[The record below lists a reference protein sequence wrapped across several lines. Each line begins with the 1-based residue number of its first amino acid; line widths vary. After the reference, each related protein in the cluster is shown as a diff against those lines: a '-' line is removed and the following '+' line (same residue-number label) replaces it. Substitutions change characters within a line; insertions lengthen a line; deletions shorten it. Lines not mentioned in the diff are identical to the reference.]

1 MKKSSHQVEE
11 IKMINAILLGP
22 PGAGKG
28 SVAKLIADD
37 YHLPH
42 ISTGDMFR
50 EAIAKGTDIGKLAAT
65 FINAGK
71 LVPDD
76 VTIALVKER
85 IQAPDCKQGFM
96 FDGFPRTI
104 PQAEALQTLL
114 MSIKRPLNTVMEFD
128 CDRSELIRRITGR
141 RVCKTCGMPYHVDT
155 MKPKVEGICDRD
167 GGPLILRKDDN
178 LEALT
183 VRLKAYEEQ
192 TFPLIGFYQ
201 AKGLITPFDGA
212 KTTKDLFQDVKKF
225 LDTLA

>member
-85 IQAPDCKQGFM
+85 IQAPDCRQGFM

-141 RVCKTCGMPYHVDT
+141 RVCKTCGTPYHVDT

>member
-1 MKKSSHQVEE
+1 
-11 IKMINAILLGP
+11 MINSILLGP

-28 SVAKLIADD
+28 SVAKLIADH

-42 ISTGDMFR
+42 ICTGDMFR
-50 EAIAKGTDIGKLAAT
+50 EAIAKGTPVGQLAAT
-65 FINAGK
+65 FIHAGK

-85 IQAPDCKQGFM
+85 IQAPDCKQGFI

-114 MSIKRPLNTVMEFD
+114 VSIKRPINTVMEFD
-128 CDRSELIRRITGR
+128 CVRKELIRRITGR
-141 RVCKTCGMPYHVDT
+141 RVCKTCGSPYHVDT

-178 LEALT
+178 LDALT
-183 VRLKAYEEQ
+183 VRLKAYEDQ
-192 TFPLIGFYQ
+192 TFPLIGFYL

-212 KTTKDLFQDVKKF
+212 KSTKDLFQDVKKF

>member
-1 MKKSSHQVEE
+1 MKKSWHRAEE
-11 IKMINAILLGP
+11 IKMINSILLGP

-28 SVAKLIADD
+28 SVAKLIADH
-37 YHLPH
+37 YNLPH

-50 EAIAKGTDIGKLAAT
+50 EAIANGTEVGKLAAT

-85 IQAPDCKQGFM
+85 IQAPDCKHGFM

-114 MSIKRPLNTVMEFD
+114 VSIKRHLNTVMEFD
-128 CDRSELIRRITGR
+128 CDRTELIRRITGR
-141 RVCKTCGMPYHVDT
+141 RVCKTCGTPYHVDT

-183 VRLKAYEEQ
+183 VRLKAYEDQ

-225 LDTLA
+225 LDRLK

>member
-1 MKKSSHQVEE
+1 
-11 IKMINAILLGP
+11 MINAILLGP

-28 SVAKLIADD
+28 SVAKLIADH
-37 YHLPH
+37 YHIPH

-50 EAIAKGTDIGKLAAT
+50 EVMAKGTPLGQLAASY
-65 FINAGK
+65 INAGK

-85 IQAPDCKQGFM
+85 IQAPDCQKGFM

-114 MSIKRPLNTVMEFD
+114 ATMHRPINTVMEFD
-128 CDRSELIRRITGR
+128 CARQELIRRITGR
-141 RVCKTCGMPYHVDT
+141 RVCKICGTPYHVDT

-167 GGPLILRKDDN
+167 GGPLIQREDDN

-183 VRLKAYEEQ
+183 VRLKAYETQ
-192 TFPLIGFYQ
+192 TFPLIGFYK

-212 KTTKDLFQDVKKF
+212 KKTIDLFHDVKAF
-225 LDTLA
+225 LDHLA

>member
-1 MKKSSHQVEE
+1 
-11 IKMINAILLGP
+11 
-22 PGAGKG
+22 
-28 SVAKLIADD
+28 
-37 YHLPH
+37 
-42 ISTGDMFR
+42 MFR
-50 EAIAKGTDIGKLAAT
+50 EAMAKGTQVGKLAAT

-85 IQAPDCKQGFM
+85 IQSPDCKQGFM

-114 MSIKRPLNTVMEFD
+114 VSIKRPINTVMEFD
-128 CDRSELIRRITGR
+128 CDRKELIRRITGR
-141 RVCKTCGMPYHVDT
+141 RVCKTCGTPYHVDT

-192 TFPLIGFYQ
+192 TFPLIGFYK
-201 AKGLITPFDGA
+201 AKGLLTPFDGA
-212 KTTKDLFQDVKKF
+212 KQTKDLFKDVKKF
-225 LDTLA
+225 LDRLK

>member
-1 MKKSSHQVEE
+1 MKKSSPQVEE
-11 IKMINAILLGP
+11 IKMINSILLGP

-28 SVAKLIADD
+28 SVAKLIADH

-50 EAIAKGTDIGKLAAT
+50 EAMAKGTPVGKLAAT

-85 IQAPDCKQGFM
+85 IQSPDCKQGFM

-104 PQAEALQTLL
+104 TQAEALQTLL
-114 MSIKRPLNTVMEFD
+114 VSIKRPINTVMEFD
-128 CDRSELIRRITGR
+128 CDRKELIRRITGR
-141 RVCKTCGMPYHVDT
+141 RVCKTCGTPYHVDT

-167 GGPLILRKDDN
+167 GGTLILRKDDN

>member
-1 MKKSSHQVEE
+1 MKKSLHQAEE
-11 IKMINAILLGP
+11 IKMINSILLGP

-28 SVAKLIADD
+28 SVAKLIADH

-50 EAIAKGTDIGKLAAT
+50 EAIANGTQVGQLAAT

-85 IQAPDCKQGFM
+85 IQAPDCKHGFM

-114 MSIKRPLNTVMEFD
+114 VSIKRPINTVMEFH

-141 RVCKTCGMPYHVDT
+141 RVCKTCGTPYHVDT